1 MNQLFWEIVGW
12 LGYLQRT
19 AVVAQV
25 LLILG
30 LSVGWHLS
38 NPQRRFESLHPALR
52 LLVAPIAMLFIAW
65 LIELPGGKTGLVS
78 YAGLCWLGWNL
89 LNLLNQLLQLLLPTS
104 SVHQLESRLLR
115 PLFLVLV
122 GLNLISKFDNPADL
136 GVIKLGSL
144 FGEILTVNN
153 LVVAL
158 LVTYLLLVGTKLP
171 AAGLAWM
178 LQKLL
183 SCSDSSRK
191 ALELIVRYVV
201 VGIGITAVGF
211 HIGLNSTA
219 LVAIAGGLSVGLG
232 FGIKEVFSN
241 FISGIWLLF
250 EGSVRP
256 GEILMVDGDPCEVRK
271 LGLRAT
277 LLWRDRDN
285 AELLIPNQM
294 FFTAQATSYTA
305 TDRMRRSEIRVGA
318 AYRHDPQLVLKLL
331 EQTALNVPRVL
342 NHPAP
347 RALQVHYGDSA
358 IEYSLRY
365 WISDPMNNIGIV
377 SEVNQAIWTAFKREG
392 IEIPFPQQVNTVR
405 EIPPFRS
412 EPDAGDNPPVSL
424 R

>member
-12 LGYLQRT
+12 LGYLQRS

-115 PLFLVLV
+115 PLFLLLV

-331 EQTALNVPRVL
+331 EQTALSVPRVL

>member
-1 MNQLFWEIVGW
+1 MNQLFWEILGW
-12 LGYLQRT
+12 LGYLQRS

-38 NPQRRFESLHPALR
+38 SPQQRLENLHPALR

-65 LIELPGGKTGLVS
+65 LIVLPGGKSGLVS

-89 LNLLNQLLQLLLPTS
+89 LNLLNQLLQRLLPAS

-183 SCSDSSRK
+183 NCSDSSRK

-331 EQTALNVPRVL
+331 EQTALIVPRVL

-412 EPDAGDNPPVSL
+412 EPGAGDNPPVSL

>member
-1 MNQLFWEIVGW
+1 MNQLFWEILGW
-12 LGYLQRT
+12 LGYLQRG
-19 AVVAQV
+19 AVIAQV
-25 LLILG
+25 LLITG
-30 LSVGWHLS
+30 LCVGWSLIDS
-38 NPQRRFESLHPALR
+38 QRRLGKLHPALR
-52 LLVAPIAMLFIAW
+52 VLVAPFAMLLIAW
-65 LIELPGGKTGLVS
+65 LIESAGGKTGLVS

-89 LNLLNQLLQLLLPTS
+89 LQLLKQLLLLVLPVA

-122 GLNLISKFDNPADL
+122 SLNLISMFDNPADL

-153 LVVAL
+153 LVIAM

-171 AAGLAWM
+171 AAGLAWL

-191 ALELIVRYVV
+191 ALELIIRYMV
-201 VGIGITAVGF
+201 VGTGVAAVGF

-277 LLWRDRDN
+277 LLWRVRDN

-294 FFTAQATSYTA
+294 FFTDQAISYTA
-305 TDRMRRSEIRVGA
+305 TDSMRRSEIRVGA
-318 AYRHDPQLVLKLL
+318 AYRHDPQVVLSLL
-331 EQTALNVPRVL
+331 ETTALTVPRVL
-342 NHPAP
+342 SQPPP
-347 RALQVHYGDSA
+347 RAFQVQYGDSA

-365 WISDPMNNIGIV
+365 WIADPMSNMRVV

-392 IEIPFPQQVNTVR
+392 IEIPFPQRVNTVR
-405 EIPPFRS
+405 EIPPIRT
-412 EPDAGDNPPVSL
+412 ERDAGDNPPGSL
-424 R
+424 H

>member
-1 MNQLFWEIVGW
+1 MNQLFWEILGW
-12 LGYLQRT
+12 LGYLQRG

-25 LLILG
+25 LLIIG
-30 LSVGWHLS
+30 LSLGWQLIK
-38 NPQRRFESLHPALR
+38 PQRRLERLHPGLKP
-52 LLVAPIAMLFIAW
+52 LIAPLATLGFAW
-65 LIELPGGKTGLVS
+65 LIELGGGKTGLVS

-89 LNLLNQLLQLLLPTS
+89 LNLLKQLLLKLLPKS

-115 PLFLVLV
+115 PLFLAVV

-153 LVVAL
+153 LVIAM
-158 LVTYLLLVGTKLP
+158 LVTYVLLVGTKLP
-171 AAGLAWM
+171 AAGLAWL

-183 SCSDSSRK
+183 NCSESSRK
-191 ALELIVRYVV
+191 ALELIIRYVV
-201 VGIGITAVGF
+201 IGVGITAVGF

-256 GEILMVDGDPCEVRK
+256 GEILMVEGDPCEVRR

-277 LLWRDRDN
+277 LLWRVRDN

-305 TDRMRRSEIRVGA
+305 TDRMRRSEIRIGA

-331 EQTALNVPRVL
+331 EQTALSVPRVL

-365 WISDPMNNIGIV
+365 WIADPMSNIGIV
-377 SEVNQAIWTAFKREG
+377 SEVNQAIWAAFKREG
-392 IEIPFPQQVNTVR
+392 IEIPFPQRVNTVNGM
-405 EIPPFRS
+405 PPFRT
-412 EPDAGDNPPVSL
+412 EPGAGDSPHGSPH
-424 R
+424 

>member
-1 MNQLFWEIVGW
+1 MNQLFWEILGW
-12 LGYLQRT
+12 LGYLQRS

-38 NPQRRFESLHPALR
+38 SPQQRLENLHPALR

-65 LIELPGGKTGLVS
+65 LIVLPGGKSGLVS

-89 LNLLNQLLQLLLPTS
+89 LNLLNQLLQRLLPAS

-183 SCSDSSRK
+183 NCSDSSRK

-365 WISDPMNNIGIV
+365 WISDPMSNIGIV
-377 SEVNQAIWTAFKREG
+377 SEVNQAIWAAFKREG

-405 EIPPFRS
+405 EIPAFRS
-412 EPDAGDNPPVSL
+412 EPNAVDNPPVSL
-424 R
+424 H

>member
-12 LGYLQRT
+12 LGYLQRS

-38 NPQRRFESLHPALR
+38 SPQQRLENLHPALR

-65 LIELPGGKTGLVS
+65 LIVLPGGKSGLVS

-89 LNLLNQLLQLLLPTS
+89 LNLLNQLLQRLLPAS

-183 SCSDSSRK
+183 NCSDSSRK

-412 EPDAGDNPPVSL
+412 EPGAGDNPPVSL

>member
-1 MNQLFWEIVGW
+1 MNQLFWEILGW
-12 LGYLQRT
+12 LGYLQRS

-89 LNLLNQLLQLLLPTS
+89 LNLLNQLLQRLLPVS
-104 SVHQLESRLLR
+104 SIHQLESRLLR

-331 EQTALNVPRVL
+331 EQTALSVPRVL

-377 SEVNQAIWTAFKREG
+377 SEVNQAIWTAFKRDG

-405 EIPPFRS
+405 EIPAFRS

>member
-12 LGYLQRT
+12 LGYLQRS

-115 PLFLVLV
+115 PLFLLLV

-153 LVVAL
+153 LIVAL

-331 EQTALNVPRVL
+331 EQTALSVPRVL
-342 NHPAP
+342 NQPAP
-347 RALQVHYGDSA
+347 RALQLHYGDSA

-405 EIPPFRS
+405 EIPAFRN
-412 EPDAGDNPPVSL
+412 EPSAGDNPPVSL

>member
-1 MNQLFWEIVGW
+1 MSQLLWEILGW
-12 LGYLQRT
+12 LGYLQRS

-25 LLILG
+25 LLIAG
-30 LSVGWHLS
+30 LSVGWRLI
-38 NPQRRFESLHPALR
+38 NPQRRLENLYPALR
-52 LLVAPIAMLFIAW
+52 LLVAPIAMLLIAW
-65 LIELPGGKTGLVS
+65 LIELPGGTTGLVS

-89 LNLLNQLLQLLLPTS
+89 LNLLNRLLQLLLPAS
-104 SVHQLESRLLR
+104 SIHQLESRLLR

-153 LVVAL
+153 LVIAMV
-158 LVTYLLLVGTKLP
+158 VTYLLLVGTKLP
-171 AAGLAWM
+171 AAGVAWV
-178 LQKLL
+178 LQKLFG
-183 SCSDSSRK
+183 CSNSSRK
-191 ALELIVRYVV
+191 ALELIIRYVV
-201 VGIGITAVGF
+201 VGIGFTAVGF

-318 AYRHDPQLVLKLL
+318 AYRHDPQVVLKLL
-331 EQTALNVPRVL
+331 EQTALEVPRVL
-342 NHPAP
+342 NDPAP

-365 WISDPMNNIGIV
+365 WISDPMSNIGIV

-392 IEIPFPQQVNTVR
+392 IEIPFPQQVNTVS
-405 EIPPFRS
+405 EIPAFRS
-412 EPDAGDNPPVSL
+412 EPSAGDSPPGSPH
-424 R
+424 

>member
-12 LGYLQRT
+12 LGYLQRS

-38 NPQRRFESLHPALR
+38 SPQQRLENLHPALR

-65 LIELPGGKTGLVS
+65 LIVLPGGKSGLVS

-89 LNLLNQLLQLLLPTS
+89 LNLLNQLLQRLLPAS

-183 SCSDSSRK
+183 NCSDSSRK

-365 WISDPMNNIGIV
+365 WISDPMSNIGIV
-377 SEVNQAIWTAFKREG
+377 SEVNQAIWAAFKREG

-405 EIPPFRS
+405 EIPAFRS
-412 EPDAGDNPPVSL
+412 EPNAGDTPPVSL
-424 R
+424 H

>member
-1 MNQLFWEIVGW
+1 MNQLFWEILGW
-12 LGYLQRT
+12 LGYLQRS

-38 NPQRRFESLHPALR
+38 SPQQRLENLHPALR

-65 LIELPGGKTGLVS
+65 LIVLPGGKSGLVS

-89 LNLLNQLLQLLLPTS
+89 LNLLNQLLQRLLPAS

-305 TDRMRRSEIRVGA
+305 TDRMRRSEIRIGA

-331 EQTALNVPRVL
+331 EQTALSVPRVL

-405 EIPPFRS
+405 EIPAFRN
-412 EPDAGDNPPVSL
+412 EPSAGDNPPVSL

>member
-1 MNQLFWEIVGW
+1 MNQLFWEILGW
-12 LGYLQRT
+12 LGYLQRS

-38 NPQRRFESLHPALR
+38 SPQQRLENLHPALR

-65 LIELPGGKTGLVS
+65 LIVLPGGKSGLVS

-89 LNLLNQLLQLLLPTS
+89 LNLLNQLLQRLLPAS

-144 FGEILTVNN
+144 FGEVLTVNN
-153 LVVAL
+153 VVIAM

-171 AAGLAWM
+171 AAGVAWL
-178 LQKLL
+178 LQKLIG
-183 SCSDSSRK
+183 CSNSSRK
-191 ALELIVRYVV
+191 ALELIIRYVV
-201 VGIGITAVGF
+201 VAIGITAVGF

-318 AYRHDPQLVLKLL
+318 AYRHDPQVVLKLL
-331 EQTALNVPRVL
+331 EQTALGVPRVL
-342 NHPAP
+342 NDPTP

-377 SEVNQAIWTAFKREG
+377 SEVNQAIWTAFKRER

-412 EPDAGDNPPVSL
+412 EPGAGDNPPVSL

>member
-1 MNQLFWEIVGW
+1 MNQLFWEILGW
-12 LGYLQRT
+12 LGYLQRG

-25 LLILG
+25 LLLVG
-30 LSVGWHLS
+30 LSVGWQLVK
-38 NPQRRFESLHPALR
+38 PQLRRRGLHPSLQ
-52 LLVAPIAMLFIAW
+52 LLVAPFATLLFAW
-65 LIELPGGKTGLVS
+65 LIQLGGGKTGLVG

-89 LNLLNQLLQLLLPTS
+89 LNLLRQLLLLLLPAD

-115 PLFLVLV
+115 PLFLAVV
-122 GLNLISKFDNPADL
+122 SLNLISKFDNPADL

-153 LVVAL
+153 LIIAMV
-158 LVTYLLLVGTKLP
+158 VTYLLLVGTKLP
-171 AAGLAWM
+171 AAGMAWL
-178 LQKLL
+178 LQRLL
-183 SCSDSSRK
+183 SCSQSSRK
-191 ALELIVRYVV
+191 ALELIIRYLVI
-201 VGIGITAVGF
+201 GIGITAVGF

-305 TDRMRRSEIRVGA
+305 TDRMRRSEIRIGA
-318 AYRHDPQLVLKLL
+318 AYRHDPQLVLNLL
-331 EQTALNVPRVL
+331 EQTALSVPRVL
-342 NHPAP
+342 NNPAP
-347 RALQVHYGDSA
+347 RALQVH
-358 IEYSLRY
+358 
-365 WISDPMNNIGIV
+365 
-377 SEVNQAIWTAFKREG
+377 
-392 IEIPFPQQVNTVR
+392 
-405 EIPPFRS
+405 
-412 EPDAGDNPPVSL
+412 
-424 R
+424 

>member
-1 MNQLFWEIVGW
+1 M
-12 LGYLQRT
+12 
-19 AVVAQV
+19 

-38 NPQRRFESLHPALR
+38 SPQQRLENLHPALR

-65 LIELPGGKTGLVS
+65 LIVLPGGKSGLVS

-89 LNLLNQLLQLLLPTS
+89 LNLLNQLLQRLLPAS

-183 SCSDSSRK
+183 NCSDSSRK

-412 EPDAGDNPPVSL
+412 EPGAGDNPPVSL

>member
-1 MNQLFWEIVGW
+1 MSQLLWEILGW
-12 LGYLQRT
+12 LGYLQRS

-25 LLILG
+25 LLIAG
-30 LSVGWHLS
+30 LSVGWRLI
-38 NPQRRFESLHPALR
+38 NPQRRLENLYPALR
-52 LLVAPIAMLFIAW
+52 LLVAPIAMLLIAW
-65 LIELPGGKTGLVS
+65 LIELPGGTTGLVS

-89 LNLLNQLLQLLLPTS
+89 LNLLNQLLQLLLPAS
-104 SVHQLESRLLR
+104 SIHQLESRLLR

-153 LVVAL
+153 LVIAMV
-158 LVTYLLLVGTKLP
+158 VTYLLLVGTKLP
-171 AAGLAWM
+171 AAGVAWV
-178 LQKLL
+178 LQKLFG
-183 SCSDSSRK
+183 CSNSSRK
-191 ALELIVRYVV
+191 ALELIIRYVV
-201 VGIGITAVGF
+201 VGIGFTAVGF

-305 TDRMRRSEIRVGA
+305 TDRMRRSEIRLGA
-318 AYRHDPQLVLKLL
+318 AYRHDPQVVLKLL
-331 EQTALNVPRVL
+331 EQTALEVPRVL
-342 NHPAP
+342 NDPAP

-365 WISDPMNNIGIV
+365 WISDPMSNIGIV

-392 IEIPFPQQVNTVR
+392 IEIPFPQQVNTVS
-405 EIPPFRS
+405 EIPAFRS
-412 EPDAGDNPPVSL
+412 EPSAGDSPPGSPH
-424 R
+424 

>member
-1 MNQLFWEIVGW
+1 MSQLFWEILGW
-12 LGYLQRT
+12 LGYLQRS
-19 AVVAQV
+19 AVVAQM
-25 LLILG
+25 LLIIG
-30 LSVGWHLS
+30 LSMGWHLI
-38 NPQRRFESLHPALR
+38 NPERRLESLHPALR
-52 LLVAPIAMLFIAW
+52 LLVAPIAMLLIAW

-89 LNLLNQLLQLLLPTS
+89 LNLLNQLLQRLLPVS
-104 SVHQLESRLLR
+104 SIHQLESRLLR

-171 AAGLAWM
+171 AAGLAWI

-183 SCSDSSRK
+183 GCSDSSRK

-305 TDRMRRSEIRVGA
+305 TDRMRRSEIRVGV
-318 AYRHDPQLVLKLL
+318 AYRHEPQLVLKLL
-331 EQTALNVPRVL
+331 EQTALGVPRVL
-342 NHPAP
+342 NDPAP

-358 IEYSLRY
+358 IDYSLRY

-412 EPDAGDNPPVSL
+412 GPDAGDNPPVSL

>member
-1 MNQLFWEIVGW
+1 MNQLFWEILGW
-12 LGYLQRT
+12 LGYLQRST
-19 AVVAQV
+19 VVAQV
-25 LLILG
+25 LLIIG
-30 LSVGWHLS
+30 LSVGWHLMK
-38 NPQRRFESLHPALR
+38 PERRLGSLHPALR
-52 LLVAPIAMLFIAW
+52 SLVAPTAMLLIAW
-65 LIELPGGKTGLVS
+65 LIAIPGGKTGLVS

-89 LNLLNQLLQLLLPTS
+89 LNLLNQLLLRLLPAS
-104 SVHQLESRLLR
+104 SIHQLESRLLR
-115 PLFLVLV
+115 PLFLILV

-153 LVVAL
+153 LVVAM

-171 AAGLAWM
+171 AAGLAWI

-183 SCSDSSRK
+183 SCSHSSRK
-191 ALELIVRYVV
+191 ALELIIRYVV

-294 FFTAQATSYTA
+294 FFTSQATSYTA
-305 TDRMRRSEIRVGA
+305 TDRMRRSEVRVGA
-318 AYRHDPQLVLKLL
+318 AYRHDPQQVLKLL
-331 EQTALNVPRVL
+331 EQTALSVPRVL
-342 NHPAP
+342 NDPAP

-365 WISDPMNNIGIV
+365 WISDPMHNIGIV

-392 IEIPFPQQVNTVR
+392 VEIPFPQRVNTVR
-405 EIPPFRS
+405 EIPAIRT
-412 EPDAGDNPPVSL
+412 EPGGGDTPPGSL
-424 R
+424 H

>member
-12 LGYLQRT
+12 LGYLQRS

-30 LSVGWHLS
+30 LTVGWHLS

-115 PLFLVLV
+115 PLFLLLV

-331 EQTALNVPRVL
+331 EQTALSVPRVL

-377 SEVNQAIWTAFKREG
+377 SEVNQAIWTAFKRDG

-405 EIPPFRS
+405 EIPAFRS
-412 EPDAGDNPPVSL
+412 EPSAGDNPPVSL

>member
-30 LSVGWHLS
+30 LTVGWHLS

-153 LVVAL
+153 LIVAL

-305 TDRMRRSEIRVGA
+305 TDRMRRSEIRVGV
-318 AYRHDPQLVLKLL
+318 AYRHEPQLVLKLL
-331 EQTALNVPRVL
+331 EQTALGVPRVL
-342 NHPAP
+342 NDPAP

-358 IEYSLRY
+358 IDYSLRY

>member
-12 LGYLQRT
+12 LGYLQRS

-89 LNLLNQLLQLLLPTS
+89 LNVLNQLLQLLLPTS

-115 PLFLVLV
+115 PLFLLLV

-331 EQTALNVPRVL
+331 EQTALSVPRVL

-377 SEVNQAIWTAFKREG
+377 SEVNQAIWTAFKRDG

-405 EIPPFRS
+405 EIPAFRN
-412 EPDAGDNPPVSL
+412 EPSAGDNPPVSL

>member
-1 MNQLFWEIVGW
+1 MKQLLWEILGW
-12 LGYLQRT
+12 LGYLQRSG
-19 AVVAQV
+19 VVAQV

-30 LSVGWHLS
+30 LGVGWHLS
-38 NPQRRFESLHPALR
+38 NPQQRLRSLNPALR
-52 LLVAPIAMLFIAW
+52 LLVAPIAMLLIAW
-65 LIELPGGKTGLVS
+65 LIELAGGKTGLVN

-89 LNLLNQLLQLLLPTS
+89 LNLLKRLLLLLLPAS
-104 SVHQLESRLLR
+104 SIHELESRLLR

-122 GLNLISKFDNPADL
+122 SLNLISKFDNPADL

-144 FGEILTVNN
+144 FGETLTVNN
-153 LVVAL
+153 LVIAI

-171 AAGLAWM
+171 AAGMAWI
-178 LQKLL
+178 LQKLI

-191 ALELIVRYVV
+191 ALELIIRYVV

-294 FFTAQATSYTA
+294 FFTAQATTFTA

-318 AYRHDPQLVLKLL
+318 AYRHDPQVVLKLL
-331 EQTALNVPRVL
+331 EQTALSVSRVL
-342 NHPAP
+342 KNPAP
-347 RALQVHYGDSA
+347 RALQLHYGDSA

-365 WISDPMNNIGIV
+365 WISDPMSNIGIV
-377 SEVNQAIWTAFKREG
+377 SEVNQAIWAAFKREG

-405 EIPPFRS
+405 EIPPLRS
-412 EPDAGDNPPVSL
+412 EPGA
-424 R
+424 